1 MQSWCQYLQLRAI
14 IINVHTWTAVFSW
27 HLANMSITAS
37 IRAFTEHISGPFL
50 RACKLLPCPTRCITV
65 QVSPQR
71 LLLSGWLLTNV
82 QVNITTA
89 IYDTEH
95 TLIYITLLL
104 LFMFFLHFFHSS
116 GQAGCPPFSLSVTV
130 PIHWNI
136 KSPPASPGRS
146 RVGPALYVFSL
157 LGAFQAAVGRV
168 IQSARYLES
177 PR

>member
-1 MQSWCQYLQLRAI
+1 M
-14 IINVHTWTAVFSW
+14 T
-27 HLANMSITAS
+27 M
-37 IRAFTEHISGPFL
+37 
-50 RACKLLPCPTRCITV
+50 V

-89 IYDTEH
+89 IYDTGH

-104 LFMFFLHFFHSS
+104 LFLFFFTLLFYSS
-116 GQAGCPPFSLSVTV
+116 GQAGCPPFPLSVTL

-136 KSPPASPGRS
+136 KYSPASPGRS

-157 LGAFQAAVGRV
+157 LGGASLILRWRMYSAVVRLSLHSVRGWF
-168 IQSARYLES
+168 SLE
-177 PR
+177 RNVYFLIRIVTDNKVRAC